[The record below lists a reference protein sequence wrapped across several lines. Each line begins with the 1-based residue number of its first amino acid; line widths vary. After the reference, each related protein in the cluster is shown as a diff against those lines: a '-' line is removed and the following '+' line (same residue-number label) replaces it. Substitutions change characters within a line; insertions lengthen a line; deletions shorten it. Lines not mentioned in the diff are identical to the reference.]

1 MSKQKLIIIAGSPCV
16 GKTTV
21 TQKLFTSY
29 ENSAYFDGD
38 WAWCVNPFSVDDP
51 RLRNGDKTMSF
62 ALSTY
67 LNSSFDYVFF
77 SSVVVVDKT
86 IREAI
91 LRDITAKDYSVI
103 GITLTCSEQ
112 TLRER
117 HKKRGD
123 ANECSF
129 FWLHLKPYEG
139 DYVINTDSKSVQQI
153 VDEMK
158 VIILAIAKLFPQV
171 TGLVNIYKNGLR
183 CSGKS
188 PLFCIYCPFPVPEK
202 RRFASA

>member
-67 LNSSFDYVFF
+67 LNSGFDHVFF

-91 LRDITAKDYSVI
+91 LKDIT
-103 GITLTCSEQ
+103 
-112 TLRER
+112 ER
-117 HKKRGD
+117 PL
-123 ANECSF
+123 S
-129 FWLHLKPYEG
+129 P
-139 DYVINTDSKSVQQI
+139 QQSWG
-153 VDEMK
+153 E
-158 VIILAIAKLFPQV
+158 
-171 TGLVNIYKNGLR
+171 
-183 CSGKS
+183 
-188 PLFCIYCPFPVPEK
+188 
-202 RRFASA
+202 

>member
-1 MSKQKLIIIAGSPCV
+1 MKNRMIRKDRNSKQKNCQNN
-16 GKTTV
+16 KKHR
-21 TQKLFTSY
+21 TQRLLYPMFFQKIEN

-91 LRDITAKDYSVI
+91 LKDITAKDYSII
-103 GITLTCSEQ
+103 GITLTCSEE

-123 ANECSF
+123 ENECSF
-129 FWLHLKPYEG
+129 FGY
-139 DYVINTDSKSVQQI
+139 I
-153 VDEMK
+153 
-158 VIILAIAKLFPQV
+158 
-171 TGLVNIYKNGLR
+171 
-183 CSGKS
+183 
-188 PLFCIYCPFPVPEK
+188 
-202 RRFASA
+202 

>member
-1 MSKQKLIIIAGSPCV
+1 MSKPNLIIIAGSPCV

-21 TQKLFTSY
+21 TQKLFGSY

-67 LNSSFDYVFF
+67 LNSGFDYVFF

-91 LRDITAKDYSVI
+91 LKDITAKDYSVI
-103 GITLTCSEQ
+103 GITLTCSEE

-123 ANECSF
+123 QNECSF
-129 FWLHLKPYEG
+129 FWLHLKPYES
-139 DYVINTDSKSVQQI
+139 DYVINTDNKSVQQI
-153 VDEMK
+153 VDEIK
-158 VIILAIAKLFPQV
+158 AIV
-171 TGLVNIYKNGLR
+171 D
-183 CSGKS
+183 
-188 PLFCIYCPFPVPEK
+188 
-202 RRFASA
+202 SAANE

>member
-21 TQKLFTSY
+21 TQELFVSY

-67 LNSSFDYVFF
+67 LNSGFDYVFF
-77 SSVVVVDKT
+77 SSVVVVDKA

-91 LRDITAKDYSVI
+91 LKDITSKDYSVI
-103 GITLTCSEQ
+103 GITLTCSEE

-123 ANECSF
+123 GNECSF
-129 FWLHLKPYEG
+129 FWLHLKPHEG
-139 DYVINTDSKSVQQI
+139 DYVINTDHKSVRQI
-153 VDEMK
+153 VDEIK
-158 VIILAIAKLFPQV
+158 VIV
-171 TGLVNIYKNGLR
+171 DGEVN
-183 CSGKS
+183 
-188 PLFCIYCPFPVPEK
+188 E
-202 RRFASA
+202 

>member
-1 MSKQKLIIIAGSPCV
+1 M

-51 RLRNGDKTMSF
+51 RLRNGDKT
-62 ALSTY
+62 
-67 LNSSFDYVFF
+67 
-77 SSVVVVDKT
+77 

-103 GITLTCSEQ
+103 GITLTCSEE

-158 VIILAIAKLFPQV
+158 VIIDSE
-171 TGLVNIYKNGLR
+171 GN
-183 CSGKS
+183 
-188 PLFCIYCPFPVPEK
+188 E
-202 RRFASA
+202 

>member
-1 MSKQKLIIIAGSPCV
+1 
-16 GKTTV
+16 
-21 TQKLFTSY
+21 
-29 ENSAYFDGD
+29 
-38 WAWCVNPFSVDDP
+38 
-51 RLRNGDKTMSF
+51 MSF

-91 LRDITAKDYSVI
+91 SKDITAKDYSVV
-103 GITLTCSEQ
+103 GITLTCSEE

-123 ANECSF
+123 QNECSF

-139 DYVINTDSKSVQQI
+139 DYVIDTDNKSVQQI
-153 VDEMK
+153 VDEIK
-158 VIILAIAKLFPQV
+158 AIVDSMEVSYDDP
-171 TGLVNIYKNGLR
+171 
-183 CSGKS
+183 
-188 PLFCIYCPFPVPEK
+188 
-202 RRFASA
+202 

>member
-1 MSKQKLIIIAGSPCV
+1 M
-16 GKTTV
+16 
-21 TQKLFTSY
+21 
-29 ENSAYFDGD
+29 
-38 WAWCVNPFSVDDP
+38 
-51 RLRNGDKTMSF
+51 
-62 ALSTY
+62 
-67 LNSSFDYVFF
+67 
-77 SSVVVVDKT
+77 DKT

-129 FWLHLKPYEG
+129 FWLYLKLYEG

-153 VDEMK
+153 VDEIK
-158 VIILAIAKLFPQV
+158 AIV
-171 TGLVNIYKNGLR
+171 DSEVN
-183 CSGKS
+183 
-188 PLFCIYCPFPVPEK
+188 E
-202 RRFASA
+202 

>member
-1 MSKQKLIIIAGSPCV
+1 M
-16 GKTTV
+16 
-21 TQKLFTSY
+21 
-29 ENSAYFDGD
+29 
-38 WAWCVNPFSVDDP
+38 
-51 RLRNGDKTMSF
+51 
-62 ALSTY
+62 
-67 LNSSFDYVFF
+67 
-77 SSVVVVDKT
+77 DKT

-91 LRDITAKDYSVI
+91 LKDITAKNYSVI

-123 ANECSF
+123 ANKCSF

-158 VIILAIAKLFPQV
+158 VIIDSE
-171 TGLVNIYKNGLR
+171 GN
-183 CSGKS
+183 
-188 PLFCIYCPFPVPEK
+188 E
-202 RRFASA
+202 